1 MIFSDKCKFLSLPP
15 HLKPSDNSGS
25 AKMSNRPRA
34 SKLGMPIYHR
44 RRRDWRDDRSLILE
58 VHLAVQANN
67 NLYDLSSSGVKNFLT
82 KVEAIKEIG
91 FETNADALLLGIYL
105 RESLLKLSKKQG
117 NYDLRV
123 HALDF
128 PDDLSRAL
136 LQTEKKLTKSGLKPM
151 PSVSLETLFP
161 DPKIRGFALE
171 RMHILHHGDLIT
183 YLNSLVSKERD
194 SLLGYSATIK
204 DLIHICEHK
213 IEQRKLQMQNR
224 FTADEVDIWVPGLCL
239 GVEVR
244 DCWESKHEEELFLLL
259 KTMISRKK
267 AKFLAIVCPDDLS
280 DLTFHSLREIERQG
294 KIESLSIIRVGD
306 FGKYLDQVIQFTQD

>member
-1 MIFSDKCKFLSLPP
+1 
-15 HLKPSDNSGS
+15 
-25 AKMSNRPRA
+25 
-34 SKLGMPIYHR
+34 MPIYHR
-44 RRRDWRDDRSLILE
+44 RRRDWKDDRSLILE
-58 VHLAVQANN
+58 VQLAVQANA

-82 KVEAIKEIG
+82 KVDAIKEIG

-128 PDDLSRAL
+128 PDDLSHAL

-151 PSVSLETLFP
+151 PSVSLDTLFP

-224 FTADEVDIWVPGLCL
+224 FTADEVDIWVPGLSL
-239 GVEVR
+239 GIEVR
-244 DCWESKHEEELFLLL
+244 DCWESKHEEDLFHLLT
-259 KTMISRKK
+259 TMIARKK

-280 DLTFHSLREIERQG
+280 DLTFHALREIERQG
-294 KIESLSIIRVGD
+294 KIEGLSIIRVGD
-306 FGKYLDQVIQFTQD
+306 FGKYLDQVIQLTQD

>member
-1 MIFSDKCKFLSLPP
+1 
-15 HLKPSDNSGS
+15 
-25 AKMSNRPRA
+25 MSNRPRA

-44 RRRDWRDDRSLILE
+44 RRRDWKDDRSLILE
-58 VHLAVQANN
+58 VLEALQGNN
-67 NLYDLSSSGVKNFLT
+67 KLYDISNPGVKNFLT
-82 KVEAIKEIG
+82 KVEAIKKIG

-123 HALDF
+123 HTLDF

-151 PSVSLETLFP
+151 PSVSLDTLFP

-171 RMHILHHGDLIT
+171 RMHILHRGDLIT

-213 IEQRKLQMQNR
+213 IEQRKLVTQNR
-224 FTADEVDIWVPGLCL
+224 FTADEVDIWVPGLSL
-239 GVEVR
+239 GIEVR
-244 DCWESKHEEELFLLL
+244 DCWESKHEEDLFHLL

-280 DLTFHSLREIERQG
+280 DLTFHALREIERQG
-294 KIESLSIIRVGD
+294 KVDGLSIIRVGD
-306 FGKYLDQVIQFTQD
+306 FGKYLDQVIQLSSD